1 MRLLPRR
8 IQASVFVIAFALAA
22 PLRAEEDAAAAK
34 SGGLPEWVQIQGR
47 LQTLK
52 AKIQAKEKVVTD
64 LIVAKA
70 KEKDPQKSREIV
82 KNLTT
87 EHKDLQT
94 SVAEYE
100 QQRNLLKYRFPE
112 KGMRDDRSYRRLE
125 ARSIEEMETQVGLDG
140 VLLKTVNRIR
150 EQYRDP
156 SAPAAERVPASTGP
170 EGLDADKRSILEPAV
185 ISK

>member
-1 MRLLPRR
+1 MRLLWKR
-8 IQASVFVIAFALAA
+8 IQVSAFLLIAACAGIA
-22 PLRAEEDAAAAK
+22 RAEEEAAAAK

-64 LIVAKA
+64 LIAAKA

-82 KNLTT
+82 KSLTT
-87 EHKDLQT
+87 EHRDLQT
-94 SVAEYE
+94 SVEEYE

-140 VLLKTVNRIR
+140 ALLKTVNRIR

-156 SAPAAERVPASTGP
+156 TAPPAERTPASAAP
-170 EGLDADKRSILEPAV
+170 SALDAHKRSILEPAV